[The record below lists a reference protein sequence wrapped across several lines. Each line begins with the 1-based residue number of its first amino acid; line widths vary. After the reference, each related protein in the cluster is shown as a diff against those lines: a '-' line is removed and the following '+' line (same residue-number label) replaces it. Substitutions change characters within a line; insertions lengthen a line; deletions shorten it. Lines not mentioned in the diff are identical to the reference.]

1 MEIICDKCGMVI
13 QNPEMKTIRE
23 DDIEHAYFVCSE
35 CKTVYPICTTDAS
48 LRKRIEVYRE
58 MAMRLKTRRCTEQ
71 FHRRVQKMK
80 EENVRRSRE
89 LAKMHPLA
97 SLLSA
102 K

>member
-1 MEIICDKCGMVI
+1 MEIICDKCEMVI
-13 QNPEMKTIRE
+13 LNPEMKTIR
-23 DDIEHAYFVCSE
+23 DGDVEHAYFVCSE
-35 CKTVYPICTTDAS
+35 CNSVYPVCTTNGN

-58 MAMRLKTRRCTEQ
+58 MAMRLKTRCCTEQ

-97 SLLSA
+97 PLLSE